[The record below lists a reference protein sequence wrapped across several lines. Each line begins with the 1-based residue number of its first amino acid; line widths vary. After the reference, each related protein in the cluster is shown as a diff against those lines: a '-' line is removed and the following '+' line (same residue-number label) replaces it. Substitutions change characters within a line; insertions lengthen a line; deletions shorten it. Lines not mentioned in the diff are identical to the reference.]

1 MQLIL
6 KIVKLYTLLNMR
18 SSILIFLNISKKTLF
33 KRGNAIL
40 KYLADAVQLQMQ
52 IFLKLI
58 L

>member
-52 IFLKLI
+52 IFLKFI

>member
-6 KIVKLYTLLNMR
+6 KIVKLYILLNMR

-52 IFLKLI
+52 IFLKFI

>member
-52 IFLKLI
+52 IFFKFI

>member
-40 KYLADAVQLQMQ
+40 RYLADAVQLQMQ
-52 IFLKLI
+52 IFFKSI